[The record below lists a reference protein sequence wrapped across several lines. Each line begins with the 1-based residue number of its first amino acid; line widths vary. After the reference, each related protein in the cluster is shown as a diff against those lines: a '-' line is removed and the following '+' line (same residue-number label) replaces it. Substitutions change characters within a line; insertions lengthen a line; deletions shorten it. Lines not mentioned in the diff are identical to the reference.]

1 MLVVISSSA
10 WLFFSLSATKETVI
24 HPECYFKTIDN
35 CTYWIPLPLLLYTY
49 FHSAVYMLILKFL
62 SPISYFRSPF
72 IGKFSQKRMNLLLI
86 F

>member
-62 SPISYFRSPF
+62 FPISDFRLEENSH
-72 IGKFSQKRMNLLLI
+72 KKE
-86 F
+86 